1 MAVRLLIHMAPS
13 AVGQRAAAEPTQAVS
28 RASDSLCHRMQQ
40 FSSARDAYLQKVCK
54 KIAQSQ
60 DKSNV
65 GGCYR
70 EQTEDLHTIVSLA
83 AGIDLSTGKPAEK
96 EDLSWVSGECVPE

>member
-1 MAVRLLIHMAPS
+1 MAVRLLGHMAPS
-13 AVGQRAAAEPTQAVS
+13 AVGQTAAAAPTQAVS
-28 RASDSLCHRMQQ
+28 RASESLYHTMQQ
-40 FSSARDAYLQKVCK
+40 FPSARDAYLQKVCK

-70 EQTEDLHTIVSLA
+70 EQTEDLHTSVSLV
-83 AGIDLSTGKPAEK
+83 AGIDLSTGKPAEN
-96 EDLSWVSGECVPE
+96 EDFSWVS